1 MSVAHRFVTK
11 IFKIKKKAFRTDL
24 VYRKHPA
31 DVVVAGISGSSGI
44 TKCDPVKPQLEN
56 LGHYNAG
63 PEVVSLQIPIL
74 F

>member
-1 MSVAHRFVTK
+1 MSVAHRFVIK
-11 IFKIKKKAFRTDL
+11 IFKMKKKKAFRTDL

-31 DVVVAGISGSSGI
+31 DVVASISGSSGI